1 MPTTVL
7 DTPALD
13 RCADAVATYFAELRE
28 HFQVLRGRV
37 VDVAERNG
45 LVTADLVGDAIE
57 EPTKAMLSDRPLLGG
72 GFVAAP
78 GFLSDHHLYLVWWQ
92 GDDRQLAA
100 QSGPW
105 EEAPVDYTRQEWYRA
120 AAASGEPHVAG
131 PYVDYVCCDEYVLTA
146 TMPVVIGGTL
156 AGVVGAD
163 TLLEVFESLML
174 PTLEESGCTL
184 INHHD
189 RVVVSADPRRPAGR
203 LVERASY
210 AASVPCAG
218 TPFTIV
224 A

>member
-7 DTPALD
+7 DTQALD
-13 RCADAVATYFAELRE
+13 HCADAVATYFAGLRDHLQGIRE
-28 HFQVLRGRV
+28 CVLGVAGRH
-37 VDVAERNG
+37 G
-45 LVTADLVGDAIE
+45 LVTADLVVEAVEG
-57 EPTKAMLSDRPLLGG
+57 PTKTMLAEKPLLGG

-78 GFLSDHHLYLVWWQ
+78 GFLSDHHLYLAWWQ
-92 GDDRQLAA
+92 GDNRQLLA

-105 EEAPVDYTRQEWYRA
+105 EEAPVDYTRQEWYRGP
-120 AAASGEPHVAG
+120 AASREPHIAG

-146 TMPVVIGGTL
+146 TMPVVIGGEF

-174 PTLEESGCTL
+174 PTLQETGSTL

-210 AASVPCAG
+210 ATGVDCPG